1 MGKRWFRIAETVEGR
16 GRMLKSYALR
26 KVQSTP
32 SLRGGIGYL
41 GYMPGHTLAWVPSLW
56 NMQRCDAH
64 VTGLAL

>member
-1 MGKRWFRIAETVEGR
+1 MGKRWLRIAEFSETVEGR

-41 GYMPGHTLAWVPSLW
+41 G
-56 NMQRCDAH
+56 
-64 VTGLAL
+64 

>member
-41 GYMPGHTLAWVPSLW
+41 G
-56 NMQRCDAH
+56 
-64 VTGLAL
+64 